1 MSSDCKHRDEF
12 LPGSSPEKTITNK
25 HMKKLLGLLVVGSS
39 LTLISC
45 ETTREIS
52 FNKDGSGKMVTTT
65 DMSSLIGIAKMSGK
79 DMDKEDKALDT
90 TITLDKMVDS
100 IPDLSADEKELVKKG
115 ILGLNMN
122 MKEEKLITKLE
133 FPFTNAMQ
141 IAKLDQVS
149 TKVMQQAMKKQATE
163 GEGAPPIPDDEMP
176 KASMDDYFTITYG
189 KGLIEKKHIPEKYA
203 TVGEDKG
210 MQALKEM
217 AGQGMPMNTTLIYNL
232 PKPAKKAE
240 GKNVK
245 LSEDKKKVTI
255 TSSVDDFFD
264 DVTKLEFKI
273 EY

>member
-1 MSSDCKHRDEF
+1 
-12 LPGSSPEKTITNK
+12 
-25 HMKKLLGLLVVGSS
+25 MKKLLGLLLIGGS
-39 LTLISC
+39 LALVSC

-52 FNKDGSGKMVTTT
+52 FNQDGSGKMVTTT

-79 DMDKEDKALDT
+79 DMDKEDKAIDT
-90 TITLDKMVDS
+90 TIALDKMVDS

-115 ILGLNMN
+115 ILGLNVN

-133 FPFTNAMQ
+133 FPFTSTAQ
-141 IAKLDQVS
+141 ITKLDQVS
-149 TKVMQQAMKKQATE
+149 AKVMQQAMKKQAE
-163 GEGAPPIPDDEMP
+163 QGAEGAPPIPADEMP
-176 KASMDDYFTITYG
+176 KASMDDYFTMTYG
-189 KGLIEKKHIPEKYA
+189 KGVIEKKHIPEKYA

>member
-1 MSSDCKHRDEF
+1 
-12 LPGSSPEKTITNK
+12 
-25 HMKKLLGLLVVGSS
+25 MKKLLGLLLIGGS
-39 LTLISC
+39 LALISC

-79 DMDKEDKALDT
+79 DMDKEDKAIDT
-90 TITLDKMVDS
+90 IIALDKMADS

-115 ILGLNMN
+115 ILGLNIN
-122 MKEEKLITKLE
+122 LKEEKLITKLE
-133 FPFTNAMQ
+133 FPFSTGSQ

-149 TKVMQQAMKKQATE
+149 AKIMQQAMKKQAEE
-163 GEGAPPIPDDEMP
+163 GAEGAPPIPDDEMP
-176 KASMDDYFTITYG
+176 KGSMDDYFTTTYG
-189 KGLIEKKHIPEKYA
+189 KGIIEKKHIPEKYA
-203 TVGEDKG
+203 TAGEDKS

-217 AGQGMPMNTTLIYNL
+217 AGQGMPMNTTLIFNL

>member
-1 MSSDCKHRDEF
+1 
-12 LPGSSPEKTITNK
+12 
-25 HMKKLLGLLVVGSS
+25 MKKLLGLLLMGGS
-39 LTLISC
+39 LALISC

-100 IPDLSADEKELVKKG
+100 IPDLSADEKDLVKRG
-115 ILGLNMN
+115 ILGLNIN

-133 FPFTNAMQ
+133 FPFTSAMQ

-149 TKVMQQAMKKQATE
+149 TKVMQQAMKKQATA
-163 GEGAPPIPDDEMP
+163 GEAPSIPDDEMP

-189 KGLIEKKHIPEKYA
+189 KGVIEKKHIPEKYA

-245 LSEDKKKVTI
+245 LSEDKTKITI

>member
-12 LPGSSPEKTITNK
+12 LPGSSPGKTITNK
-25 HMKKLLGLLVVGSS
+25 HMKKLLGLLVVVSS

-79 DMDKEDKALDT
+79 NMDKEDKALDT